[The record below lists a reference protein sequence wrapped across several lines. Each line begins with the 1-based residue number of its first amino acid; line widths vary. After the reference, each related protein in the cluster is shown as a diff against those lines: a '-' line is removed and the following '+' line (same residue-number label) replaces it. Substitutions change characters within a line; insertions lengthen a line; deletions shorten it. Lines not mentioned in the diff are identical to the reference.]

1 MLLQVLI
8 TIGAAQALN
17 LALLSLL
24 KSKREQSD
32 YLLSLELFAIFTV
45 IMLFNYKAELSDIS
59 LYLPL
64 MTFIVA
70 YLAVSLFYLY
80 IKSMVRGRL
89 DFHKPQQWLHFI
101 PALVALTLYLS
112 QFAPLSPEEKL
123 KVLELV
129 KSENTCPTW
138 FYFLSYGLFLGVFP
152 IYLYKSYRLI
162 RIHEFFIRTRFS
174 FTEDVSLAWLYH
186 FLISQTIVWLGFL
199 AFEVV
204 GSNFLGII
212 PVQTGFKLAFLF
224 LIGSI
229 FLQGYFGLRRGVA
242 FVQMPHTEVPEE
254 ETVKYQGS
262 SLSSAR
268 VRELGRQLSR
278 FMEEEKPYL
287 EAKVTI
293 GDLAQ
298 RIGWPVNDLSRVI
311 NEGLG
316 QNFYD
321 FINSYRVAEFK
332 ELLIDPDNHQYTLL
346 SLAHDAGFNSKSTFN
361 AIFKKFTGMTPS
373 EYSRHLRLQQ
383 VS

>member
-45 IMLFNYKAELSDIS
+45 IMLFNYKAELSDVS

-70 YLAVSLFYLY
+70 YLAVPLFYLY
-80 IKSMVRGRL
+80 IKSMIRGQL
-89 DFHKPQQWLHFI
+89 DFRKLQQWIHFI
-101 PALVALTLYLS
+101 PALAALTLYLAN
-112 QFAPLSPEEKL
+112 FAPLSPEEKY
-123 KVLELV
+123 KVLDLV
-129 KSENTCPTW
+129 KTENICPTW
-138 FYFLSYGLFLGVFP
+138 YYFLSYGLFLGVFP

-162 RIHEFFIRTRFS
+162 RIHEVYIRTRFS

-199 AFEVV
+199 TFEVV
-204 GSNFLGII
+204 GSDFLGII
-212 PVQTGFKLAFLF
+212 PVQTGFKMAFLF
-224 LIGSI
+224 LIGNI
-229 FLQGYFGLRRGVA
+229 FLQGYYGLRRGVA
-242 FVQMPHTEVPEE
+242 FVQVPHTEVPEE

-262 SLSSAR
+262 SLSSDR
-268 VRELGRQLSR
+268 VQVLSHQLRR

-287 EAKVTI
+287 EPKVTI
-293 GDLAQ
+293 GELAQ
-298 RIGWPVNDLSRVI
+298 RMGWPVNDLSRVI

-373 EYSRHLRLQQ
+373 EYVRHLQLQQ